1 MALEANKTIVETQTW
16 LKQLGYNPGIVDGV
30 WGKNSETA
38 YNALLNNNVRNDG
51 EIEATPWGVKFTDQ
65 EIAKLRQVVKNLGL
79 PVRNVP
85 DFMACMAWETGET
98 FSPSVKNPGSSATG
112 LIQFMDATAI
122 GMGTTTAAL
131 AKMSVVE
138 QLGYVE
144 KHFMPYRKKI
154 QNLGDIYMSILLPKM
169 VGLPDSAVLW
179 KQGDGPFIPN
189 KGLDINQDGV
199 ITRLE
204 AVHKVRN
211 KMVKGFLP
219 GNVRRAA

>member
-1 MALEANKTIVETQTW
+1 MAGNETVAQTQTY
-16 LKQLGYNPGIVDGV
+16 LKQLGYNPGIVDGL
-30 WGKNSETA
+30 WGTNSEKA
-38 YNALLNNNVRNDG
+38 YQALIKDNIRPDG
-51 EIEATPWGVKFTDQ
+51 ELNATPWGVKFTDQ
-65 EIAKLRQVVKNLGL
+65 ELAKLRQVVKNLGL

-112 LIQFMDATAI
+112 LIQFMDATAK

-131 AKMSVVE
+131 AKMTVIE

-144 KHFMPYRKKI
+144 KHFLPYRKKI

-169 VGLPDSAVLW
+169 VGQPDSAVLW
-179 KQGDGPFIPN
+179 REGDSAFIPN
-189 KGLDINQDGV
+189 KGIDINKDGV

-219 GNVRRAA
+219 GNVKRAA

>member
-51 EIEATPWGVKFTDQ
+51 EIDATPWGVKFTDQ

-112 LIQFMDATAI
+112 LIQFMDATAV

-169 VGLPDSAVLW
+169 VGLPDTAVLW
-179 KQGDGPFIPN
+179 RQGDGPFIPN

-219 GNVRRAA
+219 GNVKRAA

>member
-1 MALEANKTIVETQTW
+1 MAISNKTIVETQTW

-98 FSPSVKNPGSSATG
+98 FSPSIKSPVSTATG
-112 LIQFMDATAI
+112 LIQFMKKTAI
-122 GMGTTTAAL
+122 GLGTTVEAL
-131 AKMSVVE
+131 AKMTVVE
-138 QLGYVE
+138 QLGWVE
-144 KHFMPYRKKI
+144 KYFLPSRKKLT
-154 QNLGDIYMSILLPKM
+154 NLGDVYMCIIWPAGMGKE
-169 VGLPDSAVLW
+169 DSYVMW
-179 KQGDGPFIPN
+179 RKGDDAFLPN
-189 KGLDINQDGV
+189 KGLDINEDGV

-204 AVHKVRN
+204 CLHKVRN

-219 GNVRRAA
+219 GNVKRAA

>member
-1 MALEANKTIVETQTW
+1 MAGNETVAQTQTY
-16 LKQLGYNPGIVDGV
+16 LKQLGYQPGIVDGI
-30 WGKNSETA
+30 WGNNSEKA
-38 YNALLNNNVRNDG
+38 YQALLKDNIRPDG
-51 EIEATPWGVKFTDQ
+51 ELNATPWGVKFTDQ
-65 EIAKLRQVVKNLGL
+65 ELAKLRQVVKNLGL
-79 PVRNVP
+79 PVARVP

-112 LIQFMDATAI
+112 LIQFMDATAK

-131 AKMSVVE
+131 AKMTVIE

-144 KHFMPYRKKI
+144 KHFLPYRKKI
-154 QNLGDIYMSILLPKM
+154 ENLGDIYMSILLPKM
-169 VGLPDSAVLW
+169 VGQPDSAVLW
-179 KQGDGPFIPN
+179 REGDSAFIPN
-189 KGLDINQDGV
+189 KGIDINKDGV

-219 GNVRRAA
+219 GNVKRAA

>member
-51 EIEATPWGVKFTDQ
+51 EIDATPWGVKFTDQ

-112 LIQFMDATAI
+112 LIQFMDSTAV

>member
-51 EIEATPWGVKFTDQ
+51 EIDATPWGVKFTDQ

-189 KGLDINQDGV
+189 KGLDINKDGV

>member
-85 DFMACMAWETGET
+85 DFMACIAWETGET

-112 LIQFMDATAI
+112 LIQFMDSTAV